1 MPRRKPTIK
10 TDVIGDLDLSP
21 EVAID
26 DYRVSRQQD
35 QFFV

>member
-21 EVAID
+21 EQAIE
-26 DYRVSRQQD
+26 DYKVSKQQD
-35 QFFV
+35 QYFV